1 LCDQHALHWFQAA
14 RGQAEASRRELILA
28 SRSPQRRA
36 ILEQL
41 GIPFSVAEPAYEEV
55 DPPAAQPQE
64 LVITHAV
71 GKASSVEGDLVLG
84 VDTTVALDGDS
95 LAKPADAE
103 HAAAMLRRLSGRTHS
118 VYSGLCLRVEGTDH
132 VRLAATEVSF
142 RELSE
147 ADIAWYVARE
157 EWRERAG
164 GYAVQGAGAA
174 LVTAIAGDYTNVV
187 GLPVAALLDAVAEAA
202 QTVGC

>member
-1 LCDQHALHWFQAA
+1 VIDLTCITPLV
-14 RGQAEASRRELILA
+14 LA

-41 GIPFSVAEPAYEEV
+41 GITFTVVEPVYEEL
-55 DPPAAQPQE
+55 DPPGALPRE

-71 GKASSVEGDLVLG
+71 GKASSVQGRCVLG

-95 LAKPADAE
+95 LAKPAGSTE
-103 HAAAMLRRLSGRTHS
+103 AAAMLRRLSGRTHT
-118 VYSGLCLRVEGTDH
+118 VYSGLCLRVQDSDH

-142 RELSE
+142 RELDE
-147 ADIAWYVARE
+147 DDIAWYVARD

-202 QTVGC
+202 LTVDC

>member
-1 LCDQHALHWFQAA
+1 MIDLTCITPLV
-14 RGQAEASRRELILA
+14 LA

-41 GIPFSVAEPAYEEV
+41 GIDFTVVEPVYEEL
-55 DPPAAQPQE
+55 DPPGALPQE

-71 GKASSVEGDLVLG
+71 GKASSVQGGCVLG

-95 LAKPADAE
+95 LAKPAGATE
-103 HAAAMLRRLSGRTHS
+103 AAAMLRRLSGCTHT
-118 VYSGLCLRVEGTDH
+118 VYSGLCLRVGQADH

-142 RELSE
+142 RELDE
-147 ADIAWYVARE
+147 DDIAWYVARD

>member
-1 LCDQHALHWFQAA
+1 MRDGPPLLWSRAV
-14 RGQAEASRRELILA
+14 RGQAEARPHELILA

-36 ILEQL
+36 ILDQL
-41 GIPFSVAEPAYEEV
+41 GIAFTVAEPCYEEI
-55 DPPAAQPQE
+55 DPPGALPQE

-71 GKASSVEGDLVLG
+71 GKAASVEGDRVLG

-103 HAAAMLRRLSGRTHS
+103 QAAAMLRRLSGRTHT
-118 VYSGLCLRVEGTDH
+118 VYSGLCLRVGATDH
-132 VRLAATEVSF
+132 VRLAATDVSF

-147 ADIAWYVARE
+147 HDIAWYVARD
-157 EWRERAG
+157 EWCERAG

-202 QTVGC
+202 QTVRC

>member
-1 LCDQHALHWFQAA
+1 MIDLTHVTP
-14 RGQAEASRRELILA
+14 LILA

-36 ILEQL
+36 ILDQL
-41 GIPFSVAEPAYEEV
+41 GIPFTVVEPVYEEL
-55 DPPAAQPQE
+55 DPPGVLPQQ

-71 GKASSVEGDLVLG
+71 GKASSVRGPWVLG
-84 VDTTVALDGDS
+84 VDTTVALDGES
-95 LAKPADAE
+95 LAKPDGAE
-103 HAAAMLRRLSGRTHS
+103 GAAAMLRRLSGRTHT
-118 VYSGLCLRVEGTDH
+118 VYSGLCLRVEATDH

-142 RELSE
+142 RELDE
-147 ADIAWYVARE
+147 HDIAWYVARD

>member
-1 LCDQHALHWFQAA
+1 VIDLTCITPLV
-14 RGQAEASRRELILA
+14 LA

-41 GIPFSVAEPAYEEV
+41 GIDFTVVEPAYEEL
-55 DPPAAQPQE
+55 DPPGALPQE
-64 LVITHAV
+64 LVVTHAV
-71 GKASSVEGDLVLG
+71 GKASSVQGGCVLG

-95 LAKPADAE
+95 LAKPAGATE
-103 HAAAMLRRLSGRTHS
+103 AAAMLRRLSGRTHT
-118 VYSGLCLRVEGTDH
+118 VYSGLCLRVQDTDH

-142 RELSE
+142 RELDE
-147 ADIAWYVARE
+147 DNIAWYVARD

>member
-1 LCDQHALHWFQAA
+1 LCDQHALRWLQAA
-14 RGQAEASRRELILA
+14 RGQAEAGPRQLILA

-41 GIPFSVAEPAYEEV
+41 GIDFTVVEPAYEEL
-55 DPPAAQPQE
+55 DPPGALPQE

-71 GKASSVEGDLVLG
+71 GKASSVQGGCVLG

-95 LAKPADAE
+95 LAKPAGATE
-103 HAAAMLRRLSGRTHS
+103 AAAMLRRLSGRTHT
-118 VYSGLCLRVEGTDH
+118 VYSGLCLRVQDTDH

-142 RELSE
+142 RELDE
-147 ADIAWYVARE
+147 DDIAWYVARD
-157 EWRERAG
+157 EWRDRAG

>member
-1 LCDQHALHWFQAA
+1 VIDLTCITPLV
-14 RGQAEASRRELILA
+14 LA

-41 GIPFSVAEPAYEEV
+41 GIDFTVVEPAYEEL
-55 DPPAAQPQE
+55 DPPGALPQE

-71 GKASSVEGDLVLG
+71 GKASSVQGGCVLG

-95 LAKPADAE
+95 LAKPAGATE
-103 HAAAMLRRLSGRTHS
+103 AAAMLRRLSGRTHT
-118 VYSGLCLRVEGTDH
+118 VYSGLCLRVQDTDH

-142 RELSE
+142 RELDE
-147 ADIAWYVARE
+147 DDIAWYVARD
-157 EWRERAG
+157 EWRDRAG